1 MTSKTKKFDR
11 INIIL
16 QILSQRLAQIEKLL
30 YDNKRPKIKNRL
42 FISTKLVNQY
52 KFSFRVRLDA
62 SPAIDQWLSSRKIP
76 LEVKARNMIRMGRG
90 SSVREQ
96 SNDTQ
101 NYQEQESTS
110 NNYYQ
115 YASVSE
121 PDPARSAI
129 SDSESMAR
137 DIKEGRLSGYVGNGT
152 VLTGETS
159 FQAMLR
165 IDGHLTG
172 RISSESGTLIV
183 GSSGRVDANIAVA
196 SAIVSGT
203 VNGDIV
209 ASEKLELTRTAR
221 VVGNIQAPRLVI
233 DDGAVFEGSCSM
245 LKAKKESDKRSP
257 KVEYPAYDASTEVAE
272 TVETEAEAVETVE
285 TAAN

>member
-1 MTSKTKKFDR
+1 
-11 INIIL
+11 
-16 QILSQRLAQIEKLL
+16 
-30 YDNKRPKIKNRL
+30 
-42 FISTKLVNQY
+42 
-52 KFSFRVRLDA
+52 
-62 SPAIDQWLSSRKIP
+62 
-76 LEVKARNMIRMGRG
+76 MIRMGR
-90 SSVREQ
+90 SSSTREQ

-101 NYQEQESTS
+101 NYQEQQQQPQQAPAS

-115 YASVSE
+115 YSSVSQPE
-121 PDPARSAI
+121 PLRAA

-183 GSSGRVDANIAVA
+183 GSTGRVDANIAVA
-196 SAIVSGT
+196 QAIISGT

-209 ASEKLELTRTAR
+209 ATEKLELTRTAR
-221 VVGNIQAPRLVI
+221 VIGNVQAPRLVI
-233 DDGAVFEGSCSM
+233 DDGAVFEGGCTM
-245 LKAKKESDKRSP
+245 LKAKEAADKRSAKADYP
-257 KVEYPAYDASTEVAE
+257 KYETAATTEQASTEYAE
-272 TVETEAEAVETVE
+272 EAAEAEETTAVS
-285 TAAN
+285 